1 MSDGVTMRILRSA
14 KLVRDP
20 FAKAVV
26 QRATRDGYG
35 DGLVELGAKDPRV
48 VVLCG
53 DLKES
58 TRAEWFEKKY
68 PERFIECGIAEQN
81 MASMAAGLALAGKI
95 PFVATYAVFCPGRCW
110 DQVRISI
117 CYQNLPVKLSGAH
130 AGISVG
136 PDGATHQAMED
147 IAVTRV
153 LPNMTVIA
161 PCDAEETRKA
171 VHAAAQ
177 VPGPVYLR
185 FARHKTPVF
194 TTPKTPFAVGTALQL
209 TEGDDVTII
218 GCGPIVYSA
227 LEAAREL
234 SQNDISARV
243 VNMPTVKPI
252 DRVSIQKAARE
263 TGAIVTCEE
272 HQKHGGLGS
281 AVAEVLVADGPPVP
295 QEFVAMP
302 DHFGESG
309 QPDELLAHFGMDTA
323 GIVAAVHRVLKR
335 KRRTSSRR
343 G

>member
-1 MSDGVTMRILRSA
+1 MRIVRASRLST
-14 KLVRDP
+14 KLLAEEVP
-20 FAKAVV
+20 

-35 DGLVELGAKDPRV
+35 DGLVELGAENPRV

-68 PERFIECGIAEQN
+68 PDRFIEVGIAEQN
-81 MASMAAGLALAGKI
+81 MAAMAAGLARNGFI
-95 PFVATYAVFCPGRCW
+95 PFVATYAVFCPGRNW

-147 IAVTRV
+147 IAITRV
-153 LPNMTVIA
+153 LPNMTVLA

-171 VHAAAQ
+171 VHAAAA

-194 TTPKTPFAVGTALQL
+194 TTAQTPFRIGKALQL
-209 TEGDDVTII
+209 TDGDDVVVM
-218 GCGPIVYSA
+218 GSGPIVYSA
-227 LEAAREL
+227 LDAARRMSEKG
-234 SQNDISARV
+234 IGVRV
-243 VNMPTVKPI
+243 INLATIKPL
-252 DRVSIQKAARE
+252 DRAAVQRAARE
-263 TGAIVTCEE
+263 TGAVVTCEE
-272 HQKHGGLGS
+272 HQQHGGLGG
-281 AVAEVLVADGPPVP
+281 AVAEALTSEGPLVP

-309 QPDELLAHFGMDTA
+309 QPAELLAHYGMDAA
-323 GIVAAVHRVLKR
+323 GITAAIHRVLKR
-335 KRRTSSRR
+335 KRE
-343 G
+343 

>member
-1 MSDGVTMRILRSA
+1 MNVLRA
-14 KLVRDP
+14 ARLATNAPTKEVL
-20 FAKAVV
+20 

-35 DGLVELGAKDPRV
+35 DGLVELGAKNPRV

-68 PERFIECGIAEQN
+68 PDRFIEVGIAEQN
-81 MASMAAGLALAGKI
+81 MAAMAAGLALNGFI
-95 PFVATYAVFCPGRCW
+95 PFVATYAVFCPGRNW

-147 IAVTRV
+147 LAVTRV
-153 LPNMTVIA
+153 LPNMTVVA

-171 VHAAAQ
+171 VHAAAA
-177 VPGPVYLR
+177 VKGPVYLR

-194 TTPKTPFAVGTALQL
+194 TTRRTPFRIGEALEL
-209 TEGDDVTII
+209 TRGDDVAVIA
-218 GCGPIVYSA
+218 CGPIVFSA
-227 LEAAREL
+227 LEATREL
-234 SQNDISARV
+234 GGKGIGVRV

-252 DRVSIQKAARE
+252 DVRAIQRAAKE
-263 TGAIVTCEE
+263 TGAIVTAEE
-272 HQKHGGLGS
+272 HQRHGGLGG
-281 AVAEVLVADGPPVP
+281 AVAEVLTSQGPPVP

-309 QPDELLAHFGMDTA
+309 QPAELLAHYGMDTA
-323 GIVAAVHRVLKR
+323 GIVAAVRRVLKR
-335 KRRTSSRR
+335 KGS
-343 G
+343 

>member
-1 MSDGVTMRILRSA
+1 MKALRTA
-14 KLVRDP
+14 RLVETL
-20 FAKAVV
+20 FAKDIA

-35 DGLVELGAKDPRV
+35 DGLVEVGAKNPNV

-68 PERFIECGIAEQN
+68 PERFVECGISEQN
-81 MASMAAGLALAGKI
+81 MAAMAAGLALSGKI
-95 PFVATYAVFCPGRCW
+95 PFVATYAVFCPGRNW

-117 CYQNLPVKLSGAH
+117 CYQNANVKLSGAH

-147 IAVTRV
+147 IAITRV

-171 VHAAAQ
+171 VHAAAEIR
-177 VPGPVYLR
+177 GPVYLR

-194 TTPKTPFAVGTALQL
+194 TTPKTPFRIGKALVL
-209 TEGDDVTII
+209 TEGSDAGII
-218 GCGPIVYSA
+218 ACGPIVYSA
-227 LEAAREL
+227 LEAARQL
-234 SQNDISARV
+234 SEKGIGVRV
-243 VNMPTVKPI
+243 IDMATVKPL
-252 DRVSIQKAARE
+252 DGATIQKAAWD
-263 TGAIVTCEE
+263 TGAIVTAEE
-272 HQKHGGLGS
+272 HQRHGGLGG
-281 AVAEVLVADGPPVP
+281 AVAEALTSQGPVVP

-309 QPDELLAHFGMDTA
+309 QPDELLAHYGMDA
-323 GIVAAVHRVLKR
+323 DALVAAVHRVIKR
-335 KRRTSSRR
+335 KR